1 MPITQLSPN
10 RLTRPILQPR
20 KSSIGLRQHRY
31 PSLYQVNTRVWLRE
45 LQQSLGEQATLDD
58 ISDTELDRL
67 AREGFDWIWF
77 LGIWQTGSAGQRA
90 SRENR
95 EWQTEFQ
102 QVLPDLRQNDVCGS
116 CFAITS
122 YKVHSDFGGEV
133 ALERLRRRLHERGMR
148 LLLDFVPNHTGL
160 DHPWVEQ
167 HPEFY
172 VRGTAEQLRN
182 EPHDYVRVET
192 STKPRILAYGR
203 DPYFA
208 GWPDTLQLNY
218 AEPSLQEAMQLELE
232 SIAEKCDGVRCDM
245 AMLVLSDVFERTW
258 GLRMEPFWPKVTRS
272 IRSRRPEF
280 LFIAEVYWD
289 LEWTLQQQGF
299 DYTYDKR
306 LYDRLRDGHARSVRD
321 HFRAD
326 GRFQQKSAR
335 FLENHD
341 ESRAAGTFLPG
352 MHQAAATLT
361 YLSPGLRFFHDGQF
375 EGRAKK
381 VSVHLGRRPIEPVN
395 SCLRD
400 FYARLLNCVH
410 LPETQDGEWRLLNCS
425 SAWDGNWTSDC
436 FICFAWQKSEY
447 PPIVVTVNYAPTW
460 SQCYVQLPFDE
471 LRGRTV
477 RAQDLMS
484 SVVDERDGD
493 ELFHHGLYL
502 DMPKWGF
509 HVFKLET
516 L

>member
-1 MPITQLSPN
+1 
-10 RLTRPILQPR
+10 
-20 KSSIGLRQHRY
+20 
-31 PSLYQVNTRVWLRE
+31 
-45 LQQSLGEQATLDD
+45 LQQSLGERATLNDV
-58 ISDTELDRL
+58 SDTELDRL

-77 LGIWQTGSAGQRA
+77 LGVWQTGSAGQTV

-95 EWQTEFQ
+95 EWQTEFR
-102 QVLPDLRQNDVCGS
+102 QVLPDLREGDVCGS
-116 CFAITS
+116 CFAITN
-122 YKVHSDFGGEV
+122 YKAHSDFGGEV
-133 ALERLRRRLHERGMR
+133 ALERLRDRLHERGMR
-148 LLLDFVPNHTGL
+148 LLLDFIPNHTAL

-172 VRGTAEQLRN
+172 VPGTEAQLHN
-182 EPHDYVRVET
+182 EPQNFVRVQA
-192 STKPRILAYGR
+192 STKPKILAYGR
-203 DPYFA
+203 DPNFA

-218 AEPSLQEAMQLELE
+218 AESSLQDAMKAELE
-232 SIAEKCDGVRCDM
+232 SVAKRCDGVRCDM
-245 AMLVLSDVFERTW
+245 AMLILPDLFERTW
-258 GLRMEPFWPKVTRS
+258 GLRMEPFWPKVIGS
-272 IRSRRPEF
+272 IRSRRPDF
-280 LFIAEVYWD
+280 LFIAEVYWG

-306 LYDRLRDGHARSVRD
+306 LYDRLRDGHARLVRD

-326 GRFQQKSAR
+326 GEFQQKSAR

-341 ESRAAGTFLPG
+341 EPRAAGTFPPG

-375 EGRAKK
+375 GGRAKK
-381 VSVHLGRRPIEPVN
+381 TSVHLGRRPIEPVN
-395 SCLRD
+395 ACLRD
-400 FYARLLNCVH
+400 FYTRLLNCVH
-410 LPETQDGEWRLLNCS
+410 LPETQDGDWRLLNCAA
-425 SAWDGNWTSDC
+425 AWHGNWTSDC
-436 FICFAWQKSEY
+436 FICFAWQKSEH
-447 PPIVVTVNYAPTW
+447 PPIVVTVNYAPTR

-477 RAQDLMS
+477 RAEDLMS
-484 SVVDERDGD
+484 SVVDECDGD

-502 DMPKWGF
+502 DMPKWGH